1 MKKIFLLLVIIIVS
15 KSVFSVTAFP
25 EKIQFSQP
33 DGQKVTLTMKG
44 DEYVKYA
51 ETEDVYTL
59 LYDTAGFFNYAY
71 INADGNLVPSQFHAH
86 DISLRTEPEI
96 LFLQTITTHLFYSE
110 AQINTFIQIR
120 EMVETQMAQTPYPHT
135 RGTIKF
141 LCILMEYA
149 DKPFVKTNADFY
161 NLLNQVGYNTGGA
174 DGSVHDFYAETSY
187 NSVNLIFD
195 VVGPFTSIENAA
207 YYGNNNNGDAGQ
219 LIYEGV
225 MHADSLVDFSDYDN
239 DEDGN
244 VDGLYVI
251 FAGNGEEAGAGADA
265 IWSHA
270 GGLDITADGVHLG
283 SYACSPECRGASGS
297 SITYIGVI
305 CHELGHVLGAPDYY
319 DTNYETGGSYE
330 GTGYWDLMASGS
342 WNNSGRTPA
351 HQNPRIKI
359 YTYQWAEVTLLTDT
373 QTVVI
378 PPSIYYANAFY
389 RINTA
394 TNNEYFLIENRALRS
409 FDQAIPGNGMVIYRC
424 ASNINSGSINSTHKQ
439 KFYPV
444 AANST
449 QSLPTAGQYGA
460 INAASC
466 SWPGTLNKTTFTDQ
480 TTPSMKSWANANTN
494 KPITNISLNS
504 YNDIITFN
512 LMGGDT
518 LTSFPIFLPQR
529 VGVAVSPVN
538 GSVSPVSPGGSFSF
552 TVNLDSYFSNSNF
565 IVRVGTDTLTAVNNI
580 YTILNINEP
589 KVVEILN
596 ISINKYPVI
605 AFQNMNG
612 TISPADTTLVNYFA
626 NITYNIT
633 PAVGYAITDVFVD
646 SVSVGNQNSYTF
658 TNVIQP
664 HSIYATFGLGSPDII
679 QTSLNNLSFAT
690 FQNTPSDTQQVMVS
704 ADVSQLTINVLV
716 KAPLHF
722 QVSINGT
729 TWGSQLVIQKSNLPQ
744 LLHVRFL
751 PSIVGQI
758 SDTIKISSA
767 GAMTYLFVQGTSTV
781 GIQDYQNDDILVQ
794 LYPNPATQNV
804 YLKTDR
810 VLFDANSCFG
820 YLYDITGQLIISVP
834 INKEITEFEIADLV
848 PGIYLVA
855 VQNGSKKI
863 FKKLIVQ

>member
-1 MKKIFLLLVIIIVS
+1 MKKIFLLLTIIIVS
-15 KSVFSVTAFP
+15 KSLFSVTAFP
-25 EKIQFSQP
+25 EKVQFSQP
-33 DGQKVTLTMKG
+33 DGQKVTLTLKG

-51 ETEDVYTL
+51 ETEDGFTL

-71 INADGNLVPSQFHAH
+71 INSDGNLVPSSFHAREIN
-86 DISLRTEPEI
+86 DRTEPVI
-96 LFLQTITTHLFYSE
+96 LFLQTIQTHLFYSE

-120 EMVETQMAQTPYPHT
+120 EMVDTQMAQTPYPHS
-135 RGTIKF
+135 RGTIRF
-141 LCILMEYA
+141 LCILMEYS

-161 NLLNQVGYNTGGA
+161 NLLNQIGYNTGGA

-187 NSVNLIFD
+187 NSLNLIFD

-225 MHADSLVDFSDYDN
+225 QHADPLVDFSDYDN
-239 DEDGN
+239 DSDGN

-251 FAGNGEEAGAGADA
+251 FAGTGEEAGAGADA

-270 GGLDITADGVHLG
+270 GGLDISADGVHIG

-424 ASNINSGSINSTHKQ
+424 ASNVNSGSINSTHKQ

-449 QSLPTAGQYGA
+449 QSLPTSGQYGA

-466 SWPGTLNKTTFTDQ
+466 PWPGTLNKTTFTDQ
-480 TTPSMKSWANANTN
+480 TSPSMKSWANANTN
-494 KPITNISLNS
+494 KPITNITLNT

-518 LTSFPIFLPQR
+518 LSSFPIFLPQR
-529 VGVAVSPVN
+529 VGVAVTPAT
-538 GSVSPVSPGGSFSF
+538 GSVSPVSPGSSFSF
-552 TVNLDSYFSNSNF
+552 LVNLDSYFSNSNI
-565 IVRVGTDTLTAVNNI
+565 IVRVGNDTLTAVNSV

-596 ISINKYPVI
+596 LSINKYPI
-605 AFQNMNG
+605 MAFQNGNG
-612 TISPADTTLVNYFA
+612 TISPADTTLVSYNA

-646 SVSVGNQNSYTF
+646 SVSVGIQNSYTF
-658 TNVIQP
+658 TNVIQS

-679 QTSLNNLSFAT
+679 QTSTNTLSFT
-690 FQNTPSDTQQVMVS
+690 SYQNTPSDTQQVMIS

-716 KAPLHF
+716 KAPLYF
-722 QVSINGT
+722 QVSLNGT

-744 LLHVRFL
+744 LLHIRFL
-751 PSIVGQI
+751 PSIIGQI

-767 GAMTYLFVQGTSTV
+767 GAMTYLFVEGTSTV
-781 GIQDYQNDDILVQ
+781 AIRDFQSMEPNVQ
-794 LYPNPATQNV
+794 LYPNPTSLNV
-804 YLKTDR
+804 FLKADR
-810 VLFDANSCFG
+810 TFYENNGGYA
-820 YLYDITGQLIISVP
+820 YLYNISGQLMMTIP
-834 INKEITEFEIADLV
+834 LKKEITEIELDNLV
-848 PGIYLVA
+848 SGIYLIA
-855 VQNGSKKI
+855 VQNGSQKI
-863 FKKLIVQ
+863 FRKLIVQ